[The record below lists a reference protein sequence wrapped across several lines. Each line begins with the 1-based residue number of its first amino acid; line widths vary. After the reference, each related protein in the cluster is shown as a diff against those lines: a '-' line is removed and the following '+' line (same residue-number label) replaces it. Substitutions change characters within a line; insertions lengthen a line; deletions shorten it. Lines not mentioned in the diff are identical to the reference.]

1 LNTVTADPRVGNTIG
16 GAGLTVEGA
25 TTEGAGEL
33 SVVDVVFPAGASL
46 VVVVAGSVVVVV
58 IGGTVEVVVVGAT
71 VEVVVGATVVVVV
84 GATVEVVVGGTV
96 VVVVVVVSSG
106 AAIWNTVTYRLPEPF
121 VSVPVTTMV
130 NTFPNSILGT
140 VTVNSGSV
148 ETRTPSASM
157 VHVHSPQLAP
167 VLSLTVTDS

>member
-16 GAGLTVEGA
+16 SAGLTVEGA
-25 TTEGAGEL
+25 TTEGAGEF

-58 IGGTVEVVVVGAT
+58 IGGTVE
-71 VEVVVGATVVVVV
+71 VVV